1 MAKLVADSCNTEHGK
16 FGQMAIDDYYLHQH
30 LLGVAII
37 IIKNCKINS
46 LNCCLW
52 DNTTV
57 FYSYNY

>member
-37 IIKNCKINS
+37 IIKKTAK
-46 LNCCLW
+46 L
-52 DNTTV
+52 TH
-57 FYSYNY
+57 